1 MRKHWKQA
9 VLGFVALLLFLGACG
24 VLFPANL
31 AFAKQNSGGNDFL
44 ARWMGARYFLQGVQP
59 YDDRVG
65 LATQQWIYGHAAD
78 PSRGEDLSR
87 FAYPLYAMIIFGP
100 FGLLDFTAA
109 RALWMTLL
117 EMGTAA
123 FALLAAAIAGWGSQ
137 RGKTVIWILFALGGY
152 FELRAIIN
160 GNPVVLACLFLAAAI
175 FLFGRGLHRQAGIV
189 LAFATIKPQ
198 IVIFPI
204 LWLTFWCL
212 YQKRYS
218 LLVAF
223 GLTLAALIGVSTLL
237 VPNWILLDFREVI
250 NYTSY
255 TEPGTPAAVL
265 GAWFGTAGRAA
276 GWVCSLLM
284 LAGLIWVWIQN
295 LGGSYRNFL
304 FILAITISAAPMLG
318 IPFDPG
324 NEYLL
329 LLPIALGLSFWK
341 DYSWKQLIPWA
352 MTLGMI
358 FFGLWMIF
366 LFTLQR
372 GAQPVQNPILI
383 FPLPV
388 FLLAWFALLHL
399 RGENSIPSG

>member
-1 MRKHWKQA
+1 
-9 VLGFVALLLFLGACG
+9 
-24 VLFPANL
+24 
-31 AFAKQNSGGNDFL
+31 
-44 ARWMGARYFLQGVQP
+44 MGARYFLQGVQP

-218 LLVAF
+218 LL
-223 GLTLAALIGVSTLL
+223 LSPLASPWQRSSASSTLL

-250 NYTSY
+250 NYTLICFLD
-255 TEPGTPAAVL
+255 PC
-265 GAWFGTAGRAA
+265 GRS
-276 GWVCSLLM
+276 GSM
-284 LAGLIWVWIQN
+284 VWN
-295 LGGSYRNFL
+295 CGEGGGVGVF
-304 FILAITISAAPMLG
+304 APNACG
-318 IPFDPG
+318 VD
-324 NEYLL
+324 
-329 LLPIALGLSFWK
+329 LGL
-341 DYSWKQLIPWA
+341 D
-352 MTLGMI
+352 
-358 FFGLWMIF
+358 
-366 LFTLQR
+366 
-372 GAQPVQNPILI
+372 
-383 FPLPV
+383 
-388 FLLAWFALLHL
+388 
-399 RGENSIPSG
+399 